1 MRKSTNHDGQALD
14 RLANMQSYQTHSL
27 HQQICCFHL
36 SKKILDIISKIE
48 NVRNIKKLVG
58 KPRLN
63 IFKEIT
69 GEEDDNK
76 SRLLEDIKE
85 LIEDEDNN
93 DNNNLI

>member
-1 MRKSTNHDGQALD
+1 MNNPYD
-14 RLANMQSYQTHSL
+14 RGMSYN
-27 HQQICCFHL
+27 
-36 SKKILDIISKIE
+36 KILEIISKIE
-48 NVRNIKKLVG
+48 NIRNIKKLAE

-69 GEEDDNK
+69 GEKEDNNK

-93 DNNNLI
+93 NNFI

>member
-1 MRKSTNHDGQALD
+1 MNNPYD
-14 RLANMQSYQTHSL
+14 RGMSY
-27 HQQICCFHL
+27 
-36 SKKILDIISKIE
+36 KKILDIISKIE
-48 NVRNIKKLVG
+48 NIRNIKKLVG